1 MKVLTNLSHES
12 ELTIAKLRTLCL
24 ELGNDVTSKDKLINI
39 ALETLGRMDVEQ
51 IKYYYNERA

>member
-12 ELTIAKLRTLCL
+12 ELTLAKLRTICL

-39 ALETLGRMDVEQ
+39 ALETLDVEQ
-51 IKYYYNERA
+51 IKSKLHERA